1 MREIIEIN
9 SILKDFY
16 DVSGIRISI
25 HDTEFNE
32 IYSYPQESTPFCR
45 YLQEIHSVKKD
56 CEKNDHDAF
65 LKVKNSGEVYVY
77 KCRRGL
83 YEAVAPLYSFGT
95 LSGYLMM
102 GQICDTEPVSVEN
115 IAKIAGEI
123 LGDRKKAEQIS
134 STIKKIDRNRIN
146 SYINIMTLLAEYIT
160 GTNRTFSD
168 TEKLPPL
175 IKDFINKNYSAKIT
189 LNILSH
195 KFGCCNATLTK
206 SFKNEYGYT
215 IMDYLFKVRIEKA
228 AELVKKT
235 RRSFKE
241 ISNDCGFYD
250 QNYFSKSFSKYYG
263 VSPSQYRSLNLKE
276 ASNNR

>member
-32 IYSYPQESTPFCR
+32 IFSYPKESTAFCKCI
-45 YLQEIHSVKKD
+45 QEIPSVRKD
-56 CEKNDHDAF
+56 CEKNDRDAF
-65 LKVKNSGEVYVY
+65 LKVKNSGKVYVY

-83 YEAVAPLYSFGT
+83 YEAVAPLYSFGA

-102 GQICDTEPVSVEN
+102 GQICDSDPAS
-115 IAKIAGEI
+115 IATTLKIAEDILKDNQKASEI
-123 LGDRKKAEQIS
+123 VSKIKTIDRKL
-134 STIKKIDRNRIN
+134 IN
-146 SYINIMTLLAEYIT
+146 SYINIMILLAEYIT
-160 GTNRTFSD
+160 GTNRTFSN
-168 TEKLPPL
+168 TEKLPTL
-175 IKDFINKNYSAKIT
+175 IKEFITKNYATKIT
-189 LNILSH
+189 LNTLSN

-206 SFKNEYGYT
+206 SFKNEFGVT

-228 AELVKKT
+228 AELVRKT

-263 VSPSQYRSLNLKE
+263 VSPSEYRNSAPATVNT
-276 ASNNR
+276 

>member
-32 IYSYPQESTPFCR
+32 IFSYPKEPTLFCKCI
-45 YLQEIHSVKKD
+45 QEIPSVKKD
-56 CEKNDHDAF
+56 CERNDRDAF
-65 LKVKNSGEVYVY
+65 FKVKNSGEVYVY

-102 GQICDTEPVSVEN
+102 GQICDNDPSSVETTLN
-115 IAKIAGEI
+115 IAKKI
-123 LGDRKKAEQIS
+123 LMDDKKAAEVTSKIK
-134 STIKKIDRNRIN
+134 TINRNLIN
-146 SYINIMTLLAEYIT
+146 SYINIMILLAEYIT
-160 GTNRTFSD
+160 GTNRTFSN
-168 TEKLPPL
+168 TEKLPTL
-175 IKDFINKNYSAKIT
+175 IKEFIAKNYTTKIT
-189 LNILSH
+189 LNTLSH

-206 SFKNEYGYT
+206 SFKNEFGVT

-241 ISNDCGFYD
+241 ISSDCGFYD

-263 VSPSQYRSLNLKE
+263 VSPSEYRSSVINT
-276 ASNNR
+276 SNT